1 MTENAK
7 GVVDI
12 GRLVLSFAKVNR
24 ATYHEDG
31 VRPESDTD
39 HTVMVCVIAC
49 ALAQKLYPDQ
59 LDLGRVAQFAIVHDL
74 IEAYASDTDT
84 FGIDEE
90 ERRAKEAREHEA
102 FLRIQSEFKDVY
114 PWLPETIE
122 QYERLDTLEAR
133 FVKTVDKQMSLITN
147 ILNEG
152 ARFKREGL
160 TEDQWWHTYQTVVKP
175 AKEKYGTEFPKLLSM
190 MDELLSEVRRVTYGS

>member
-31 VRPESDTD
+31 IRPESDTD